1 MRGKVI
7 SRFAAGTFGIC
18 MIYSV
23 VSQALSTES
32 SEQEALN
39 AWVAVPASVIEPEE
53 IEAVPKK
60 TQEEQWFFPQ
70 EGSNQDNSRDDSG
83 SDSAD
88 HQFFRGGKRGGKG
101 GGRHGRWGEETSE
114 NTESYASGT
123 WNGNAPSV
131 QEEAPSVSRS
141 QSGSTIVQQE
151 TPSGDV
157 PTLQQ
162 FLSMMRCSG
171 CRHNCSLLSP
181 RCMKGRS
188 KAQNAIVQYQQTYG
202 S

>member
-70 EGSNQDNSRDDSG
+70 EGSNQDNSRDDSE

-101 GGRHGRWGEETSE
+101 GGRHGRWGER
-114 NTESYASGT
+114 Y
-123 WNGNAPSV
+123 NGPLVKTTHEKNIVNRVYCLGP
-131 QEEAPSVSRS
+131 EEVA
-141 QSGSTIVQQE
+141 
-151 TPSGDV
+151 
-157 PTLQQ
+157 
-162 FLSMMRCSG
+162 
-171 CRHNCSLLSP
+171 
-181 RCMKGRS
+181 
-188 KAQNAIVQYQQTYG
+188 
-202 S
+202 

>member
-7 SRFAAGTFGIC
+7 SRFTAGTFGIC
-18 MIYSV
+18 MIYSA
-23 VSQALSTES
+23 VSQALRTES
-32 SEQEALN
+32 STQEALN
-39 AWVAVPASVIEPEE
+39 AWVAVPASVVEPEE
-53 IEAVPKK
+53 TEAVSKK
-60 TQEEQWFFPQ
+60 TQEEQWFLPQ
-70 EGSNQDNSRDDSG
+70 ESSSQNSSRNGSG
-83 SDSAD
+83 SDSSD
-88 HQFFRGGKRGGKG
+88 YQSFRGGKHGGKG
-101 GGRHGRWGEETSE
+101 GGRHGRWGEEASE

-123 WNGNAPSV
+123 WYGSAPSA
-131 QEEAPSVSRS
+131 QEETSSVSGSR
-141 QSGSTIVQQE
+141 SGSTVEQQE
-151 TPSGDV
+151 TPSGDG